1 MTISMSESTRTSA
14 LSVDIDALVEYLNT
28 ASIRLAV
35 FGEFSAGKTT
45 VLNALI
51 GEEILSVAV
60 EPTTAV
66 PTRVRYGR
74 EFNIF
79 VERTGGDGPALF
91 EDDPPFWT
99 RFVGRRDTLSTLKKQ
114 QDTIRNFLRTW
125 TKEGER
131 AGEVERVVIELP
143 LDWLKGGLELVDTP
157 GVNNEF
163 ARHQGFTEQEAG
175 AADIAVLLMDA
186 RQGGGKRTEFE
197 FMNEVQS
204 QMERCVVAPNKLDLV
219 PADEREEFLGYIR
232 GTALPKHWDGAVTP
246 PVVGISALAAL
257 RPGDHD
263 EPDLVDAFADLRD
276 RLERVAEKERGSLLL
291 ARKGNPEKQLFA
303 RAKELE
309 GDDHYGRAHRLYFDL
324 LDVLEAAGLDP
335 TPAEEGIARCEEHL
349 SAQVDTL
356 DALNERYNEAMALAE
371 EDPDAALEE
380 LTAIRDEKEDLRL
393 KDGDL
398 HASIEE
404 LQSRIEKRDAA
415 RSRIRVT
422 KTQVEQHRDNENWI
436 EAAEAAQKIPSLIET
451 AELSAE
457 RTETLRQF
465 VATQMQDRDE
475 WAENRWMAVKD
486 DADACVE
493 DQRFLD
499 AEEYLDELETVA
511 PYTPF
516 EAETVEFA
524 ADVREKAKAEEAY
537 REAVRTAMDEAEVLR
552 EDRVDPDAGA
562 AVEET
567 IEKAADRYRAVY
579 GVPDLPDRPPVEASD
594 LPLTIDQKLGLARQ
608 LRTVAERA
616 PSRDGAAALVDMLEG
631 REVEIEA
638 LSGEA
643 RGNPA
648 LLREYPDHPSSTAVL
663 QRVLNENV
671 PVWTPPWNIDAK
683 RDALHSIESHASVD
697 DEAMSSR
704 DEELKLQATRA
715 KTLYAAVASLLIGVG
730 VFFVGMYL
738 SERIKYSSAKALETD
753 KHIKIANNLIQ
764 DSWFFGG
771 ETEELVEAK
780 VNKLSNKIEKYKEEN
795 YISRNEALSSYL
807 CARTISKLHS
817 KSAKGRILSRRVLEK
832 TLAAAKKYLEVGN
845 ILRPKGKNAY
855 SLAKLVLRKDADNN
869 GAHEVIRKVAY
880 KVKERGNKM
889 KDKGRLLS
897 ALNRYQKSLEIDY
910 RVDTNKKIE
919 DAKKRIWSG
928 IPVVDGKS
936 SRNGIHPGPGPDL
949 SANSL
954 ETRWKVSAGRYVT
967 SPIVHKGRVYVGSG
981 LTENNDREN
990 YYGKI
995 YAYKAYSGKEEW
1007 SQRIDRPIKYPPS
1020 AGDSMVFV
1028 STVEGY
1034 GSAKIYAF
1042 KAGTGEKIWSSRYG
1056 GQSIPLIQDST
1067 IYTAEKKVNALWA
1080 ATGEVRWRS
1089 NIEVSNP
1096 SSLAARG
1103 NRVYVAD
1110 QNKLYAL
1117 NRSTGKKAWSFKT
1130 TEKTVSS
1137 MAVDNDKI
1145 YLGSRNSNS
1154 TYKGAVHVLDSK
1166 KGKNIWS
1173 TIYTSIDP
1181 LSLSLADSTVIVSG
1195 SKKVYALH
1203 KKSGTTKWKLHNA
1216 KVLTRPIISED
1227 LVFVGVKKVKGTD
1240 EGRYIYVVD
1249 IKNGGIKFSYKAKG
1263 ENMTTPAIVGRRFF
1277 LGYNYSSRNADII
1290 SLGKSPPNSVD
1301 F

>member
-1 MTISMSESTRTSA
+1 MSESTRTSA

-99 RFVGRRDTLSTLKKQ
+99 RFVGRRDTLSTLQKQ
-114 QDTIRNFLRTW
+114 QDTIRDFLRTW

-131 AGEVERVVIELP
+131 ADEVERVVIELP

-163 ARHQGFTEQEAG
+163 ARHRGFTEQEAG
-175 AADIAVLLMDA
+175 AADLAVLLMDA

-197 FMNEVQS
+197 FMNEVEAQV
-204 QMERCVVAPNKLDLV
+204 ERCVVAPNKLDLV
-219 PADEREEFLGYIR
+219 PEGEREEFLGYIR
-232 GTALPKHWDGAVTP
+232 ETALPKHWDGAVTP

-276 RLERVAEKERGSLLL
+276 RLERVAEEERGSLLL
-291 ARKGNPEKQLFA
+291 ARKGNPEKRLFT

-309 GDDHYGRAHRLYFDL
+309 GNGHYGRAHRLYFDL

-404 LQSRIEKRDAA
+404 LQSRIEKRDTA

-475 WAENRWMAVKD
+475 WAENRWMSVKD

-516 EAETVEFA
+516 EAETAEFA
-524 ADVREKAKAEEAY
+524 AEVREKAKAEEAY

-579 GVPDLPDRPPVEASD
+579 GAPDLSDRPPIDASD
-594 LPLTIDQKLGLARQ
+594 LPLTIDQKLGLARY
-608 LRTVAERA
+608 LHTVANHTPTHDEA
-616 PSRDGAAALVDMLEG
+616 TALVEALET
-631 REVEIEA
+631 RKAEIEM
-638 LSGEA
+638 LSGKDK
-643 RGNPA
+643 NDPA
-648 LLREYPDHPSSTAVL
+648 LVQEYPDHPASATMLRRILGEKVH
-663 QRVLNENV
+663 
-671 PVWTPPWNIDAK
+671 VWTPPWRIEAK
-683 RDALHSIESHASVD
+683 RDSLLLINGDGTANEQEIESLGGYLRKKSA
-697 DEAMSSR
+697 
-704 DEELKLQATRA
+704 QAKA
-715 KTLYAAVASLLIGVG
+715 FYCVFISLLVAFCVSI
-730 VFFVGMYL
+730 VGMYFL
-738 SERIKYSSAKALETD
+738 EWNKYKSIGEINEDEKLETMREL
-753 KHIKIANNLIQ
+753 HST
-764 DSWFFGG
+764 SWFFRGEVESRIDSILDQGKTYLREGDLKSPKGKKAYENAKRVLHVDSNNAEAERIINDIITKTVKNETGRVSERGKYDVAKKMIKMKVGNKRAKQVIKEANKSMLNKSRVSMLWGG
-771 ETEELVEAK
+771 VSRAGKEAGPAPLLNVLPISEEWHFSVSNEFG
-780 VNKLSNKIEKYKEEN
+780 LSNFNDQPAISLGNVYFSGDKIYSLDINTGSVEW
-795 YISRNEALSSYL
+795 SFGSSY
-807 CARTISKLHS
+807 ASYSSPVVTDSIVYVSSSVIGGPRKSKLHVLDAKYGTYLWSHKFNS
-817 KSAKGRILSRRVLEK
+817 KSLSSPLKVNEFIYVGDGK
-832 TLAAAKKYLEVGN
+832 GN
-845 ILRPKGKNAY
+845 IHALSTKNR
-855 SLAKLVLRKDADNN
+855 S
-869 GAHEVIRKVAY
+869 KVWTVET
-880 KVKERGNKM
+880 K
-889 KDKGRLLS
+889 
-897 ALNRYQKSLEIDY
+897 
-910 RVDTNKKIE
+910 
-919 DAKKRIWSG
+919 
-928 IPVVDGKS
+928 KS
-936 SRNGIHPGPGPDL
+936 SIISTPAFGH
-949 SANSL
+949 
-954 ETRWKVSAGRYVT
+954 
-967 SPIVHKGRVYVGSG
+967 
-981 LTENNDREN
+981 
-990 YYGKI
+990 GK
-995 YAYKAYSGKEEW
+995 
-1007 SQRIDRPIKYPPS
+1007 
-1020 AGDSMVFV
+1020 VFV
-1028 STVEGY
+1028 SSGNGY
-1034 GSAKIYAF
+1034 TYA
-1042 KAGTGEKIWSSRYG
+1042 I
-1056 GQSIPLIQDST
+1056 D
-1067 IYTAEKKVNALWA
+1067 AEKGSIEWA
-1080 ATGEVRWRS
+1080 TKTDNNVESTPVFDKGYVYLAGGNNGTSFV
-1089 NIEVSNP
+1089 
-1096 SSLAARG
+1096 SSLDSGSGRTEWRFTSKRLFFSKPTVAYG
-1103 NRVYVAD
+1103 N
-1110 QNKLYAL
+1110 
-1117 NRSTGKKAWSFKT
+1117 
-1130 TEKTVSS
+1130 
-1137 MAVDNDKI
+1137 
-1145 YLGSRNSNS
+1145 
-1154 TYKGAVHVLDSK
+1154 
-1166 KGKNIWS
+1166 
-1173 TIYTSIDP
+1173 IYTSRYD
-1181 LSLSLADSTVIVSG
+1181 G
-1195 SKKVYALH
+1195 KVYALDSSSGEE
-1203 KKSGTTKWKLHNA
+1203 KWTFDTSYGPVVPVISDSTLFAGNITAIDPFTGNKIWRMDLTKNNLRENKSRSKSA
-1216 KVLTRPIISED
+1216 S
-1227 LVFVGVKKVKGTD
+1227 
-1240 EGRYIYVVD
+1240 
-1249 IKNGGIKFSYKAKG
+1249 
-1263 ENMTTPAIVGRRFF
+1263 
-1277 LGYNYSSRNADII
+1277 I
-1290 SLGKSPPNSVD
+1290 SLLGGRIFLDTRNNLHVFGNSL
-1301 F
+1301 